1 MVTLGW
7 GLLQIKIL
15 VKYKLN
21 PMNHDLTWQVQVSP
35 AKRDRDNQQDT
46 SIWWYLNI
54 GSCQKVVN
62 GCQDNALTL
71 L

>member
-21 PMNHDLTWQVQVSP
+21 PMNHDLTWQVQVAP
-35 AKRDRDNQQDT
+35 AKRDRDIQHDT
-46 SIWWYLNI
+46 SISMIFRYR
-54 GSCQKVVN
+54 
-62 GCQDNALTL
+62 
-71 L
+71 